1 MRGGDHD
8 RKGKVMKIFVAGA
21 TGNVGLRLIPLLVD
35 RGHQVVGTTRT
46 AAKADRLTR
55 VGAEPMIVDGLDRD
69 GLTAAV
75 AKAEPD
81 VVVHQ
86 MTALSGSFDM
96 RRIDQF
102 FAMTNRLRTE
112 GTDIL
117 LAAARSAGVRKFVAQ
132 SFAGWPYARVGGP
145 VKTEEDPLDP
155 SPPERLRDTLD
166 AIRHLES
173 AVLSAGD
180 IDGVVLRYGGFYG
193 PQSSISPDGEI
204 VAMVRKRRFPIV
216 GDGAGVWSFVHLDDV
231 ATATPAA
238 IERGTPGIYKIVD
251 DEPARVADWL
261 PVLAAAAG
269 AKPPRHVPVWLGRL
283 AVGPQGVAMMT
294 EIRGAS
300 NAKAKRELG
309 WQLIHPSWREGFRSV
324 LS

>member
-1 MRGGDHD
+1 
-8 RKGKVMKIFVAGA
+8 MKIFVAGA
-21 TGNVGLRLIPLLVD
+21 TGNVGSRLIPLLVD

-55 VGAEPMIVDGLDRD
+55 MGAEPMIVHGLDRD

-86 MTALSGSFDM
+86 MTALSVSFDM

-102 FAMTNRLRTE
+102 FATTNRLRTE

-155 SPPERLRDTLD
+155 SPPARLRGALD
-166 AIRHLES
+166 AIRHLEGAVQS
-173 AVLSAGD
+173 ADD

-204 VAMVRKRRFPIV
+204 VTMVRKRRFPIV

-231 ATATPAA
+231 ATATAAA
-238 IERGTPGIYKIVD
+238 IEHGAPGIYNIVD

>member
-21 TGNVGLRLIPLLVD
+21 TGNVGSRLIPLLVD

-155 SPPERLRDTLD
+155 SPPKRLRDTLD

-231 ATATPAA
+231 ATATAAA
-238 IERGTPGIYKIVD
+238 IERGAPGIYNIVD

>member
-1 MRGGDHD
+1 
-8 RKGKVMKIFVAGA
+8 MKIFVAGA
-21 TGNVGLRLIPLLVD
+21 TGNVGSRLIPLLVD

-46 AAKADRLTR
+46 ATKADRLTS
-55 VGAEPMIVDGLDRD
+55 VGAEPIIVDGLDRD
-69 GLTAAV
+69 GLTTAV

-86 MTALSGSFDM
+86 MTALSVSFDM
-96 RRIDQF
+96 RRIDQV

-117 LAAARSAGVRKFVAQ
+117 LAATRSAGVRKFVAQ

-173 AVLSAGD
+173 AALSAGN

-231 ATATPAA
+231 ATATAAA
-238 IERGTPGIYKIVD
+238 IERGAPGIYNIVD

-269 AKPPRHVPVWLGRL
+269 AKLPRTVPVWLGRL
-283 AVGPQGVAMMT
+283 AVGPQGVSMMT

>member
-1 MRGGDHD
+1 
-8 RKGKVMKIFVAGA
+8 MKIFVAGA
-21 TGNVGLRLIPLLVD
+21 TGNVGSRLIPLLVD

-86 MTALSGSFDM
+86 MTALSVSFDM
-96 RRIDQF
+96 RRIDQV

-231 ATATPAA
+231 ATATAAA
-238 IERGTPGIYKIVD
+238 IERGAPGIYNIVD

-261 PVLAAAAG
+261 PVLAATAG

-309 WQLIHPSWREGFRSV
+309 WRLIHPSWREGFRSV

>member
-1 MRGGDHD
+1 MRGGDRD

-21 TGNVGLRLIPLLVD
+21 TGNVGSRLIPLLVD

-86 MTALSGSFDM
+86 MTALSVSFDM
-96 RRIDQF
+96 RRIDQV
-102 FAMTNRLRTE
+102 FATTNQLRTE

-117 LAAARSAGVRKFVAQ
+117 LAAARSAGVRKVVAQ

-155 SPPERLRDTLD
+155 SPPARLRGTLD

-180 IDGVVLRYGGFYG
+180 IQGVVLRYGGFYG
-193 PQSSISPDGEI
+193 PRSSISPDGEI
-204 VAMVRKRRFPIV
+204 VAMVRTRRFPIV

-231 ATATPAA
+231 ATATAAA
-238 IERGTPGIYKIVD
+238 IERGTPGLYNIVD

-261 PVLAAAAG
+261 PVLAAAAS

-309 WQLIHPSWREGFRSV
+309 WQLTHPSWREGFRSV

>member
-1 MRGGDHD
+1 M
-8 RKGKVMKIFVAGA
+8 MKIFVAGA
-21 TGNVGLRLIPLLVD
+21 TGFVGSRLIPLLVD
-35 RGHQVVGTTRT
+35 RGHQVVGTTRS

-75 AKAEPD
+75 IKAEPD

-86 MTALSGSFDM
+86 MTALSVHFDL
-96 RRIDQF
+96 RRVDRY

-117 LAAARSAGVRKFVAQ
+117 LAAARSAGVRKVVAQ

-145 VKTEEDPLDP
+145 VKTEDDPLDP
-155 SPPERLRDTLD
+155 TPPPRLRSTLD
-166 AIRHLES
+166 AIRHVERE
-173 AVLSAGD
+173 VLSAGD
-180 IDGVVLRYGGFYG
+180 MDGVVLRYGGFYG

-204 VAMVRKRRFPIV
+204 VTMVRKRRFPIV
-216 GDGAGVWSFVHLDDV
+216 GDGAGVWSFVHVDDV
-231 ATATPAA
+231 ATATTAA
-238 IERGTPGIYKIVD
+238 IERGAPGIYNIVD

-269 AKPPRHVPVWLGRL
+269 AKPPRRLPVWLGRL

-294 EIRGAS
+294 SIRGAS

-309 WQLIHPSWREGFRSV
+309 WQLIHPSWREGFRRV

>member
-1 MRGGDHD
+1 
-8 RKGKVMKIFVAGA
+8 MKIFVAGA
-21 TGNVGLRLIPLLVD
+21 TGNVGSRLIPLLVD

-86 MTALSGSFDM
+86 MTALSVSFDM
-96 RRIDQF
+96 RRIDQA

-117 LAAARSAGVRKFVAQ
+117 LAAARSAGVRKVVAQ

-155 SPPERLRDTLD
+155 SPPARLRGTLD

-180 IDGVVLRYGGFYG
+180 IQGVVLRYGGFYG

-231 ATATPAA
+231 ATATVAA
-238 IERGTPGIYKIVD
+238 IERGTPGLYNIVD

-300 NAKAKRELG
+300 NAKAKRDLG

>member
-1 MRGGDHD
+1 VRGGDHD

-21 TGNVGLRLIPLLVD
+21 TGNVGFRLIPLLVD

-46 AAKADRLTR
+46 AAKADRLTS

-69 GLTAAV
+69 GLAAAV

-86 MTALSGSFDM
+86 MTALSVSFDM
-96 RRIDQF
+96 RRIDQV

-193 PQSSISPDGEI
+193 PQSSISPEGEI

-231 ATATPAA
+231 ATATAAA
-238 IERGTPGIYKIVD
+238 IERGAPGIYNIVD

-300 NAKAKRELG
+300 NAKTKRELG

>member
-1 MRGGDHD
+1 VRGGDRD

-21 TGNVGLRLIPLLVD
+21 TGNVGSRLIPLLVE

-46 AAKADRLTR
+46 AAKADRLTG

-86 MTALSGSFDM
+86 MTALSVSFDM
-96 RRIDQF
+96 RRIDQV

-117 LAAARSAGVRKFVAQ
+117 LAAARSAGVRKVVAQ

-155 SPPERLRDTLD
+155 SPPARLRGTLD

-180 IDGVVLRYGGFYG
+180 IQGVVLRYGGFYG

-231 ATATPAA
+231 ATATAAA
-238 IERGTPGIYKIVD
+238 IERGTPGIYNIVA

-261 PVLAAAAG
+261 PFLAAAAG

-309 WQLIHPSWREGFRSV
+309 WQLTHPSWR
-324 LS
+324 

>member
-1 MRGGDHD
+1 
-8 RKGKVMKIFVAGA
+8 MKIFVAGA
-21 TGNVGLRLIPLLVD
+21 TGNVGSRLIPLLVD

-46 AAKADRLTR
+46 AAKADRLTS

-81 VVVHQ
+81 IVVHQ
-86 MTALSGSFDM
+86 MTALSVSFDM
-96 RRIDQF
+96 RRIDQV
-102 FAMTNRLRTE
+102 FAMTNRLRTK

-155 SPPERLRDTLD
+155 SPPARLRDTLD

-173 AVLSAGD
+173 AALSAGD

-231 ATATPAA
+231 ATATAAA
-238 IERGTPGIYKIVD
+238 IERGAPGIYNIVD

-269 AKPPRHVPVWLGRL
+269 ARPPRHVPVWLGRL

>member
-1 MRGGDHD
+1 VRGGDRD

-21 TGNVGLRLIPLLVD
+21 TGNVGSRLIPLLVD

-55 VGAEPMIVDGLDRD
+55 VGAEPVIVDGLDSD

-86 MTALSGSFDM
+86 MTALSVSFDM
-96 RRIDQF
+96 RRIDQV
-102 FAMTNRLRTE
+102 FATTNRLRTE

-117 LAAARSAGVRKFVAQ
+117 LAAARSAGVRKVVAQ

-155 SPPERLRDTLD
+155 SPPARLRGTLD

-180 IDGVVLRYGGFYG
+180 IQGIVLRYGGFYG

-231 ATATPAA
+231 ATATAAA
-238 IERGTPGIYKIVD
+238 IERGTPGLYNIVD

-261 PVLAAAAG
+261 PVLAAAAS

-309 WQLIHPSWREGFRSV
+309 WQLAHPSWREGFRSV

>member
-1 MRGGDHD
+1 M
-8 RKGKVMKIFVAGA
+8 MKIFVAGA
-21 TGNVGLRLIPLLVD
+21 TGFVGSRLIPLLVD

-55 VGAEPMIVDGLDRD
+55 VGAEPMIVDGLDHD

-86 MTALSGSFDM
+86 MTALAVHFDL
-96 RRIDQF
+96 RRVDRF

-117 LAAARSAGVRKFVAQ
+117 LAAAHSAGVRKVVAQ

-155 SPPERLRDTLD
+155 TPPPRLRSTLD
-166 AIRHLES
+166 AIRHVES
-173 AVLSAGD
+173 AVLNARD
-180 IDGVVLRYGGFYG
+180 MDGVVLRYGGFYG
-193 PQSSISPDGEI
+193 PQSSISPNGEI
-204 VAMVRKRRFPIV
+204 VTMVRKRRFPIV

-231 ATATPAA
+231 ATATAAA
-238 IERGTPGIYKIVD
+238 IERGTPGIYNIVD

-261 PVLAAAAG
+261 PALAAAVG
-269 AKPPRHVPVWLGRL
+269 AKPPRRLPVWLGRL

-294 EIRGAS
+294 SIRGAS

-309 WQLIHPSWREGFRSV
+309 WQLIHPSWREGFRRV

>member
-1 MRGGDHD
+1 
-8 RKGKVMKIFVAGA
+8 MKIFVAGA
-21 TGNVGLRLIPLLVD
+21 TGNVGSRLIPLLVD

-55 VGAEPMIVDGLDRD
+55 VGAEPVIVDGLDRD

-86 MTALSGSFDM
+86 MTALSVSFDM
-96 RRIDQF
+96 RRIDQV
-102 FAMTNRLRTE
+102 FATTNRLRTE

-117 LAAARSAGVRKFVAQ
+117 LAAARSAGVRKVVAQ

-155 SPPERLRDTLD
+155 SPPARLRGTLD

-180 IDGVVLRYGGFYG
+180 IQGVVLRYGGFYG

-231 ATATPAA
+231 ATATAAA
-238 IERGTPGIYKIVD
+238 IERGTPGIYNIVD

-261 PVLAAAAG
+261 PVLAVAAG

-309 WQLIHPSWREGFRSV
+309 WQLNHPSWREGFRTV

>member
-1 MRGGDHD
+1 VRGGDHD

-21 TGNVGLRLIPLLVD
+21 TGNVGIRLIPLLVD
-35 RGHQVVGTTRT
+35 REHQVVGTTRT

-231 ATATPAA
+231 ATATAAA
-238 IERGTPGIYKIVD
+238 IERGAPGIYNIVD

>member
-1 MRGGDHD
+1 VRGGDRD
-8 RKGKVMKIFVAGA
+8 RKGKMMKIFVAGA
-21 TGNVGLRLIPLLVD
+21 TGFVGSRLIPLLVD

-55 VGAEPMIVDGLDRD
+55 AGAESMIVDGLDRD

-86 MTALSGSFDM
+86 MTALSVHFDL
-96 RRIDQF
+96 RRVDRF

-117 LAAARSAGVRKFVAQ
+117 LAAARSAGVRKVVAQ

-155 SPPERLRDTLD
+155 TPPPRLRSTLD
-166 AIRHLES
+166 AIRHVES

-204 VAMVRKRRFPIV
+204 VTMVRKRRFPIV

-231 ATATPAA
+231 ATATAAA
-238 IERGTPGIYKIVD
+238 IERGTPGIYNIVD

-269 AKPPRHVPVWLGRL
+269 AELPRHLPVWLGRL

-294 EIRGAS
+294 SIRGAS

-309 WQLIHPSWREGFRSV
+309 WQLIHPSWREGFRKV

>member
-1 MRGGDHD
+1 VRGGDRD

-21 TGNVGLRLIPLLVD
+21 TGNVGSRLIPLLVD

-55 VGAEPMIVDGLDRD
+55 VGAEPMIVDGLDSD

-86 MTALSGSFDM
+86 MTALSVSFDM
-96 RRIDQF
+96 RRIDQV
-102 FAMTNRLRTE
+102 FATTNRLRTE

-231 ATATPAA
+231 ATATAAA
-238 IERGTPGIYKIVD
+238 IERGAPGIYNIVD

-309 WQLIHPSWREGFRSV
+309 WQLIHPSWREGFRRV

>member
-21 TGNVGLRLIPLLVD
+21 TGNVGIRLIPLLVD

-231 ATATPAA
+231 ATATAAA
-238 IERGTPGIYKIVD
+238 IERGAPGIYNIVD

>member
-231 ATATPAA
+231 ATATAAA
-238 IERGTPGIYKIVD
+238 IERGAPGIYNIVD

-294 EIRGAS
+294 EICGAS

>member
-231 ATATPAA
+231 ATATAAA
-238 IERGTPGIYKIVD
+238 IERGAPGIYNIVD

>member
-1 MRGGDHD
+1 
-8 RKGKVMKIFVAGA
+8 MKIFVAGA
-21 TGNVGLRLIPLLVD
+21 TGNVGSRLIPLLVD

-55 VGAEPMIVDGLDRD
+55 MGAEPMIVDGLDRD

-86 MTALSGSFDM
+86 MTALSVSFDM
-96 RRIDQF
+96 RRIDQV

-155 SPPERLRDTLD
+155 SPPARLRGALD
-166 AIRHLES
+166 AIRHLEGAVQS
-173 AVLSAGD
+173 ADD

-204 VAMVRKRRFPIV
+204 VTMVRKRRFPIV

-231 ATATPAA
+231 ATATAAA
-238 IERGTPGIYKIVD
+238 IERGAPGIYNIVD

-261 PVLAAAAG
+261 PVLSTAAG

>member
-1 MRGGDHD
+1 MRGGDGN
-8 RKGKVMKIFVAGA
+8 RKGRVMKIFVAGA
-21 TGNVGLRLIPLLVD
+21 TGNVGSRLIPLLVD

-46 AAKADRLTR
+46 AAKADRLAR
-55 VGAEPMIVDGLDRD
+55 VGAEPIIVDGLDRD

-86 MTALSGSFDM
+86 MTALSVHFDL
-96 RRIDQF
+96 RRIDRF
-102 FAMTNRLRTE
+102 FAMTNRLRTK

-117 LAAARSAGVRKFVAQ
+117 LAAARSAGVRKVVAQ
-132 SFAGWPYARVGGP
+132 SFAGWPYARVGGS
-145 VKTEEDPLDP
+145 VKTEKDPLDP
-155 SPPERLRDTLD
+155 TPPPRLRSTLD
-166 AIRHLES
+166 AIRHVES
-173 AVLSAGD
+173 AVLNAGD

-204 VAMVRKRRFPIV
+204 VTMVRKRRFPIV

-231 ATATPAA
+231 ATATAAA
-238 IERGTPGIYKIVD
+238 IERGTPGIYNIVD

-294 EIRGAS
+294 SIRGAS
-300 NAKAKRELG
+300 NAKAKGELG
-309 WQLIHPSWREGFRSV
+309 WQLIHPSWREGFRGV

>member
-155 SPPERLRDTLD
+155 SPPKRLRDTLD

-231 ATATPAA
+231 ATATAAA
-238 IERGTPGIYKIVD
+238 IERGAPGIYNIVD

-309 WQLIHPSWREGFRSV
+309 WQLVHPSWREGFRSV

>member
-1 MRGGDHD
+1 M
-8 RKGKVMKIFVAGA
+8 MKIFVAGA
-21 TGNVGLRLIPLLVD
+21 TGFVGSRLIPLLVD

-46 AAKADRLTR
+46 AAKADRLTSA
-55 VGAEPMIVDGLDRD
+55 GAEPVIVDGLDRD
-69 GLTAAV
+69 NLTAAV

-86 MTALSGSFDM
+86 MTALSVHFDL
-96 RRIDQF
+96 RRIDRF

-117 LAAARSAGVRKFVAQ
+117 LAAAQSAGVRKVVAQ

-155 SPPERLRDTLD
+155 TPPPRLRSTLD
-166 AIRHLES
+166 AIRHVES
-173 AVLSAGD
+173 SVLNAGN

-204 VAMVRKRRFPIV
+204 VTMVRKRRFPIV

-231 ATATPAA
+231 ATATAAA
-238 IERGTPGIYKIVD
+238 IERGTPGIYNIVD
-251 DEPARVADWL
+251 DEPARVTDWL

-294 EIRGAS
+294 SIRGAS

>member
-1 MRGGDHD
+1 
-8 RKGKVMKIFVAGA
+8 MKIFVAGA
-21 TGNVGLRLIPLLVD
+21 TGNVGSRLIPLLVD

-55 VGAEPMIVDGLDRD
+55 MGAEPMIVDGLDRD

-86 MTALSGSFDM
+86 MTALSVSFDM
-96 RRIDQF
+96 RRIDQV

-155 SPPERLRDTLD
+155 SPPARLRGALD
-166 AIRHLES
+166 AIRHLEGAVQS
-173 AVLSAGD
+173 ADD

-204 VAMVRKRRFPIV
+204 VTMVRKRRFPIV

-231 ATATPAA
+231 ATATAAA
-238 IERGTPGIYKIVD
+238 IERGAPGIYNIVD

-309 WQLIHPSWREGFRSV
+309 WQLIHPSWREGFRSL

>member
-1 MRGGDHD
+1 
-8 RKGKVMKIFVAGA
+8 MKIFVAGA
-21 TGNVGLRLIPLLVD
+21 TGNVGSRLIPLLVD

-46 AAKADRLTR
+46 AAKADRLTS

-69 GLTAAV
+69 GLAAAV

-86 MTALSGSFDM
+86 MTALSVSFDM
-96 RRIDQF
+96 RRIDQV

-231 ATATPAA
+231 ATATAAA
-238 IERGTPGIYKIVD
+238 IERGAPGIYNIVD

-300 NAKAKRELG
+300 NAKTKRELG